1 MHHGKKE
8 PEMKEAVVRK
18 FYPTV
23 EECKVNNLVRCTEDG
38 CMQVFH
44 SDSNLQ
50 LHVAKTHKKVSLNE
64 SCTKQYYCPETGCM
78 YNTDRYFNR
87 LKLLRQ
93 HYWKVH
99 LEKVLSC
106 HSCNKLFA
114 TENSLKSHSDY
125 CGVDFKC
132 CDCHLSYSCYE
143 TLKTH
148 GRRKK
153 HSVLAK
159 SEYKPKMFTS
169 ASDTH
174 VPQSSKNVMIL
185 PKNCVSLVIM
195 VDPNKMFNQGS
206 QTVDNK
212 PKLKSKMT
220 QVNRDMQASQT
231 TQHTQTGMMN
241 KHLTVETQT
250 IGDFVAPEK
259 NIDNSSIDMIYLK
272 SSKTQTDLVES
283 RNTSCNTSFDMDEF
297 EFVEKAET
305 ISSSTQTYEESDNI
319 YSIST
324 TTHDSTHTDTSD
336 LFTESMQIN
345 DFQFD
350 NCHMETQTDFMFE
363 EGMFD
368 CDYMSNMY
376 TQTCDDILNEFEF
389 NNIETQT
396 VFEDMLRSVESQT
409 MKTHSRKSTVSC
421 KDMTHMETQTD
432 VEFRQ
437 MLEVINS

>member
-1 MHHGKKE
+1 
-8 PEMKEAVVRK
+8 
-18 FYPTV
+18 
-23 EECKVNNLVRCTEDG
+23 
-38 CMQVFH
+38 
-44 SDSNLQ
+44 
-50 LHVAKTHKKVSLNE
+50 
-64 SCTKQYYCPETGCM
+64 
-78 YNTDRYFNR
+78 
-87 LKLLRQ
+87 
-93 HYWKVH
+93 
-99 LEKVLSC
+99 
-106 HSCNKLFA
+106 
-114 TENSLKSHSDY
+114 
-125 CGVDFKC
+125 
-132 CDCHLSYSCYE
+132 
-143 TLKTH
+143 
-148 GRRKK
+148 
-153 HSVLAK
+153 
-159 SEYKPKMFTS
+159 
-169 ASDTH
+169 
-174 VPQSSKNVMIL
+174 
-185 PKNCVSLVIM
+185 
-195 VDPNKMFNQGS
+195 
-206 QTVDNK
+206 
-212 PKLKSKMT
+212 
-220 QVNRDMQASQT
+220 
-231 TQHTQTGMMN
+231 
-241 KHLTVETQT
+241 
-250 IGDFVAPEK
+250 
-259 NIDNSSIDMIYLK
+259 
-272 SSKTQTDLVES
+272 
-283 RNTSCNTSFDMDEF
+283 MDEF